1 MPREGRYAWNGDVS
15 LAYETVGTGPV
26 DLLILAGAPA
36 NLDLQWESATY
47 ASFLH
52 RLAEGRRLILTDRRG
67 TGLSDRFSASE
78 PTPVESLTGDLAH
91 VLTGERSPFRA
102 FDSWSDIA
110 HDLIALRA

>member
-1 MPREGRYAWNGDVS
+1 MPREVRYAWNGDVS

-36 NLDLQWESATY
+36 NLDLQWENATY

-67 TGLSDRFSASE
+67 TGCPTAS
-78 PTPVESLTGDLAH
+78 PPPSQRPSN
-91 VLTGERSPFRA
+91 RSPA
-102 FDSWSDIA
+102 ISPTCSM
-110 HDLIALRA
+110 LRGPIGP